1 MSTTD
6 SAPTAAAAGAKT
18 AGEVLE
24 FAAERGVQMVD
35 LKFIDLPGTW
45 QHMQMPLT
53 TLDADDFD
61 AGLGFDGSSI
71 RGFQEIHE
79 SDMLLMPD
87 ATTAFIDPFYT
98 IPTVSLICSVA
109 DPVIGEP
116 YARDPRFVAQKA
128 ERYLVHSGIADV
140 AYFGPEAEFFVFD
153 HLAYEQREHKAFYE
167 IDSSEG
173 FWNTGRNGADRNLGY
188 KLRQKEGY
196 FPVPPADSLANLR
209 AEMVAT
215 MEALGIKCEFHHHE
229 VASGGQG
236 EIDMRFQPLLK
247 MADQMMI
254 YKYVVK
260 NIAARAGKT
269 ATFMPK
275 PIFEENGSGMH
286 VHQSLWK
293 EGEPLMYGSGGYAH
307 LSDLAKHYIAGLL
320 THAPALLAFC
330 APTTNSYR
338 RLVPGY
344 EAPVNL
350 VYSARNRSACVRVPV
365 YHEAPKTKRVEFRS
379 PDPTANPYLAFTAL
393 MLAGLD
399 GIKRSLDPGEPLDT
413 DIYELSDEEL
423 AGIGRVPGSLEA
435 ALDAL
440 ESDHA
445 FLLEGDVFS
454 TGLIEAY
461 IRYKRENEVDAIRMR
476 PHPWE
481 FALYHDA

>member
-1 MSTTD
+1 
-6 SAPTAAAAGAKT
+6 
-18 AGEVLE
+18 
-24 FAAERGVQMVD
+24 
-35 LKFIDLPGTW
+35 
-45 QHMQMPLT
+45 
-53 TLDADDFD
+53 
-61 AGLGFDGSSI
+61 
-71 RGFQEIHE
+71 
-79 SDMLLMPD
+79 
-87 ATTAFIDPFYT
+87 
-98 IPTVSLICSVA
+98 
-109 DPVIGEP
+109 
-116 YARDPRFVAQKA
+116 
-128 ERYLVHSGIADV
+128 
-140 AYFGPEAEFFVFD
+140 
-153 HLAYEQREHKAFYE
+153 
-167 IDSSEG
+167 
-173 FWNTGRNGADRNLGY
+173 
-188 KLRQKEGY
+188 
-196 FPVPPADSLANLR
+196 
-209 AEMVAT
+209 
-215 MEALGIKCEFHHHE
+215 
-229 VASGGQG
+229 
-236 EIDMRFQPLLK
+236 
-247 MADQMMI
+247 MMI

-260 NIAARAGKT
+260 NTAALHGKT

-293 EGEPLMYGSGGYAH
+293 QGSPLMYGEGGYAH
-307 LSDLAKHYIAGLL
+307 LSDLAKYYIGGLL

-379 PDPTANPYLAFTAL
+379 PDPTANPYLAFSAL

-399 GIKRSLDPGEPLDT
+399 GIRRELDPGEPLDT
-413 DIYELSDEEL
+413 DIYELSEQEL
-423 AGIGRVPGSLEA
+423 SGIGRVPASLEA

-445 FLLEGDVFS
+445 FLLEGDVFT